1 MVDLDFTM
9 LNPPGTAHFLSI
21 SDILRIAAEIEFH
34 PSKKLGQN
42 FLHDANTVRKIVRGA
57 EVHPGDCVFE
67 VGAGMGSLTLGL
79 LNAGARVIAA
89 EVDYRLAKRLLKTV
103 GEMPASE
110 QLAQNLCILEQN
122 ALTVFQQE
130 FLNAGVYA
138 PNKMV
143 SNLPYNIAVPVI
155 FHTLWNFPSIK
166 TLFVMVQKEIGDRL
180 CQRVDVNGVNKSA
193 VGQKIA
199 YFGCAKLE
207 GDVSREVFWPKPGV
221 DSVLVSIK
229 RWEAGERHKMLL
241 SLLDCE
247 GDKPGTDIPDK
258 KQIQARAALIQS
270 NGELFDLNTEIGMRF
285 ARELCKFIDHAF
297 LHKRKKIKRA
307 VADWCRGVDKGKQT
321 DVREACADMGK
332 IEDFVMHI
340 VEKVGVDLHK
350 RAQDLRLADFV
361 VLLLAIKELK

>member
-1 MVDLDFTM
+1 
-9 LNPPGTAHFLSI
+9 
-21 SDILRIAAEIEFH
+21 
-34 PSKKLGQN
+34 
-42 FLHDANTVRKIVRGA
+42 A

-89 EVDYRLAKRLLKTV
+89 EVDYRLAKRLHKTV

-130 FLNAGVYA
+130 FLNAGVRA

-221 DSVLVSIK
+221 
-229 RWEAGERHKMLL
+229 
-241 SLLDCE
+241 
-247 GDKPGTDIPDK
+247 
-258 KQIQARAALIQS
+258 
-270 NGELFDLNTEIGMRF
+270 
-285 ARELCKFIDHAF
+285 
-297 LHKRKKIKRA
+297 
-307 VADWCRGVDKGKQT
+307 
-321 DVREACADMGK
+321 
-332 IEDFVMHI
+332 
-340 VEKVGVDLHK
+340 
-350 RAQDLRLADFV
+350 
-361 VLLLAIKELK
+361 